1 MSTGVGQTSPP
12 TTTLPTT
19 SPTPALIII
28 IIGDGDARDVAV
40 AEASASNTQV
50 EMVFPNA
57 DMATTDTTDFAEAVA
72 DTLVNTFKILRT
84 KIQSIKLQS
93 GSVVVTVVFT
103 NPPPTNVTA
112 LDTATVE
119 ITLPDGTV
127 LESEPV
133 VLCTSGVSSSRSTY
147 ACPDRGDPE
156 ANSDDSDDSDS
167 GTIIAVVIVVILVAA
182 FVGGVL
188 FLRKKRGEA
197 GRNVPDYNYSKS
209 GPNSRISLRRPQT
222 VAETANP
229 VYAIPD
235 GRGAEMQPM
244 YDESGRAVEN
254 PVYSS
259 PGITRVRG
267 SVHGR
272 GQGLASS
279 SMSPIGTSDSVTE
292 DFC

>member
-1 MSTGVGQTSPP
+1 VSGRP
-12 TTTLPTT
+12 TPAPTA
-19 SPTPALIII
+19 SPTPELIII
-28 IIGDGDARDVAV
+28 IIGDGDERDIAE
-40 AEASASNTQV
+40 AEASTSSTKV
-50 EMVFPNA
+50 EVVFPNA
-57 DMATTDTTDFAEAVA
+57 DMATTDTTDFAGAVA

-84 KIQSIKLQS
+84 NIYSITLQS

-103 NPPPTNVTA
+103 NPPPANVTA

-127 LESEPV
+127 FESEPV
-133 VLCTSGVSSSRSTY
+133 VLCTSGVSSSRSKY
-147 ACPDRGDPE
+147 ACPDGDPA
-156 ANSDDSDDSDS
+156 ANDSSSGDSDDSDN

-188 FLRKKRGEA
+188 FLRKKRGEV
-197 GRNVPDYNYSKS
+197 GRSVPDYNYSKS

-229 VYAIPD
+229 VYAVPD
-235 GRGAEMQPM
+235 GSGAEMQAM
-244 YDESGRAVEN
+244 YEDPDNTGRAVEN

-259 PGITRVRG
+259 PAITRVRG
-267 SVHGR
+267 SVHGSE
-272 GQGLASS
+272 QILPPTAV
-279 SMSPIGTSDSVTE
+279 SPIGTGDGATEE